1 VFEGAI
7 CLTCGKWLIEWRD
20 KVRLR
25 CVALGEAQNV
35 EAIEMI
41 GQGFCFA
48 GLGDEVGMEWWKST
62 VDVMGHWP
70 LLWGSQCRCDR

>member
-7 CLTCGKWLIEWRD
+7 CLTCGKWLIEWSD

-25 CVALGEAQNV
+25 CVAVGEAQNV

-41 GQGFCFA
+41 GRGFRLA
-48 GLGDEVGMEWWKST
+48 GSGDEVGMQWWKST
-62 VDVMGHWP
+62 VDVMGHWLP
-70 LLWGSQCRCDR
+70 LMGQSMSV